1 MTRNIGRLGSITL
14 LLTAV
19 SCTNEPTSP
28 LATDGQPAP
37 VQVSV
42 QPGNVLLPNGTGIQ
56 LHVVMV
62 GVDDTPLGSAGV
74 QIQWVSSDDQIVTV
88 SSWGFIQARRSGTA
102 TVSAMVTAPCGSH
115 VARVGV
121 EVVPTVTVDSG
132 PAGAEE
138 R

>member
-1 MTRNIGRLGSITL
+1 MTRNIGRLGSIAL

-19 SCTNEPTSP
+19 SCTSEPTSP
-28 LATDGQPAP
+28 LAADRQPTP

-42 QPGNVLLPNGTGIQ
+42 EPNQVMLPTGAGLQ

-62 GVDDTPLGSAGV
+62 GVDDTPLGSTGV
-74 QIQWVSSDDQIVTV
+74 QIQWMSSDDQIITV

-102 TVSAMVTAPCGSH
+102 TVSAMVTAPCGIH
-115 VARVGV
+115 LAEVGV
-121 EVVPTVTVDSG
+121 RVVPAVVVDSG
-132 PAGAEE
+132 PSAVRE